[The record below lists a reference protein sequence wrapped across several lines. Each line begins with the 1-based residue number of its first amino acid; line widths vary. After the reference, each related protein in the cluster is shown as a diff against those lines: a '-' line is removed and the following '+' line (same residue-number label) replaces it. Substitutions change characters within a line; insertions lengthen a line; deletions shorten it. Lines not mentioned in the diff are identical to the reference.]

1 MDEETHHR
9 IQRPAQNES
18 DAAVVTCALCGT
30 SADGDTAPPTWIC
43 SVEDGR
49 RQYFC
54 DECART
60 NIRAI
65 ESRLDSAW
73 W

>member
-1 MDEETHHR
+1 M
-9 IQRPAQNES
+9 I
-18 DAAVVTCALCGT
+18 TCALCDT
-30 SADGDTAPPTWIC
+30 STDGETAPPTWIC
-43 SVEDGR
+43 SVENGG

-54 DECART
+54 ETCART
-60 NIRAI
+60 HIRAI